1 MRSAGVLMPITSLP
15 SPWGIGTL
23 GRSAREFLD
32 FLAESG
38 QTYWQLLPIGPTGY
52 GDSPYQPFS
61 SYAGNPYLIDLDDLA
76 KVGLLLPEEYQ
87 GIQWST
93 NPARV
98 DYGLLYQKRFQV
110 LKKAVDRLWAN
121 NKQAVQCFCDKES
134 YWLEDYALFMSLKS
148 YFGGRPWK
156 EWPEEL
162 RHRERESMSQ
172 AKAEMES
179 DILFWK
185 GVQFLF
191 FEQWER
197 LKSLAEAK
205 GISII
210 GDIPIYVAEDSSD
223 VWAHP
228 DQFQMD
234 ADLHPTR
241 VAGCPPDGFSA
252 DGQLWGNPLFNWEQM
267 RADGYHWWLHRIS
280 FQFRFYDVLRIDH
293 FRGFDAYYA
302 IPASAETAKEGTW
315 EAGPGLDFFRAM
327 EKVVGQRPIIAEDL
341 GFLTPSVHQL
351 LKDTG
356 YPGMKVLE
364 FAFDSRDSSNYLP
377 HTYTDHCICYTG
389 THDNSPLAL
398 WRQEAKPED
407 IAYAQEYLALT
418 EAEGFHWG
426 VIRGGMSSVAE
437 LFVAQMQD
445 YLGLGAGHR
454 MNIPGTQSGNWQWRL
469 LPGELTPELAEK
481 IRRMTVLYGRAD
493 RPEEQT
499 EDPSEQSET
508 AQEA

>member
-134 YWLEDYALFMSLKS
+134 YWLEDYSLFMSLKS

-172 AKAEMES
+172 AKA
-179 DILFWK
+179 
-185 GVQFLF
+185 
-191 FEQWER
+191 
-197 LKSLAEAK
+197 
-205 GISII
+205 
-210 GDIPIYVAEDSSD
+210 
-223 VWAHP
+223 
-228 DQFQMD
+228 
-234 ADLHPTR
+234 
-241 VAGCPPDGFSA
+241 
-252 DGQLWGNPLFNWEQM
+252 
-267 RADGYHWWLHRIS
+267 
-280 FQFRFYDVLRIDH
+280 
-293 FRGFDAYYA
+293 
-302 IPASAETAKEGTW
+302 
-315 EAGPGLDFFRAM
+315 
-327 EKVVGQRPIIAEDL
+327 
-341 GFLTPSVHQL
+341 
-351 LKDTG
+351 
-356 YPGMKVLE
+356 
-364 FAFDSRDSSNYLP
+364 
-377 HTYTDHCICYTG
+377 
-389 THDNSPLAL
+389 
-398 WRQEAKPED
+398 
-407 IAYAQEYLALT
+407 
-418 EAEGFHWG
+418 
-426 VIRGGMSSVAE
+426 
-437 LFVAQMQD
+437 
-445 YLGLGAGHR
+445 
-454 MNIPGTQSGNWQWRL
+454 
-469 LPGELTPELAEK
+469 
-481 IRRMTVLYGRAD
+481 
-493 RPEEQT
+493 
-499 EDPSEQSET
+499 
-508 AQEA
+508 

>member
-134 YWLEDYALFMSLKS
+134 YWLEDYSLFMSLKS

-351 LKDTG
+351 LKNTG

-364 FAFDSRDSSNYLP
+364 FAFDSRDGGGRTYQPHNYP
-377 HTYTDHCICYTG
+377 TNCVAYVG
-389 THDNSPLAL
+389 THDNDTAL
-398 WRQEAKPED
+398 GWMSTANPED
-407 IAYAQEYLALT
+407 VALAREYLHLDSI
-418 EAEGFHWG
+418 EGENWG
-426 VIRGGMSSVAE
+426 MMRAIWSSTADCAIV
-437 LFVAQMQD
+437 QMQD
-445 YLGLGAGHR
+445 LLGLGTEGR
-454 MNIPGTQSGNWQWRL
+454 MNTPSTLGGNWQWRA
-469 LPGELTPELAEK
+469 LPGFDSPALAKRLRRQMKLYERLPQEREDEK
-481 IRRMTVLYGRAD
+481 L
-493 RPEEQT
+493 
-499 EDPSEQSET
+499 
-508 AQEA
+508 

>member
-134 YWLEDYALFMSLKS
+134 YWLEDYSLFMSLKS

-210 GDIPIYVAEDSSD
+210 GDIPIYVAKT
-223 VWAHP
+223 VRMYGHI
-228 DQFQMD
+228 
-234 ADLHPTR
+234 
-241 VAGCPPDGFSA
+241 
-252 DGQLWGNPLFNWEQM
+252 
-267 RADGYHWWLHRIS
+267 RIS
-280 FQFRFYDVLRIDH
+280 SRWTLICILPGWLVAHRMAFLQMASC
-293 FRGFDAYYA
+293 GA
-302 IPASAETAKEGTW
+302 ILFLIGS
-315 EAGPGLDFFRAM
+315 RC
-327 EKVVGQRPIIAEDL
+327 GQMAITGGCTVFLSSL
-341 GFLTPSVHQL
+341 GFMMCFVSIISGALMLTMLFRLLLRQPKKVHG
-351 LKDTG
+351 K
-356 YPGMKVLE
+356 
-364 FAFDSRDSSNYLP
+364 
-377 HTYTDHCICYTG
+377 
-389 THDNSPLAL
+389 
-398 WRQEAKPED
+398 
-407 IAYAQEYLALT
+407 
-418 EAEGFHWG
+418 
-426 VIRGGMSSVAE
+426 
-437 LFVAQMQD
+437 
-445 YLGLGAGHR
+445 LGLGW
-454 MNIPGTQSGNWQWRL
+454 TFSVQWR
-469 LPGELTPELAEK
+469 
-481 IRRMTVLYGRAD
+481 R
-493 RPEEQT
+493 
-499 EDPSEQSET
+499 
-508 AQEA
+508 

>member
-121 NKQAVQCFCDKES
+121 SKQAVQCFCDKES
-134 YWLEDYALFMSLKS
+134 YWLEDYSLFMSLKS

-223 VWAHP
+223 VWAHS

-315 EAGPGLDFFRAM
+315 EAGPGLDFFRAV

-341 GFLTPSVHQL
+341 GFLTPEVHEM
-351 LKDTG
+351 LKESG
-356 YPGMKVLE
+356 FPGMKVLE
-364 FAFDSRDSSNYLP
+364 FAFDDSENSDYLP
-377 HTYTDHCICYTG
+377 HKYQENCIVYTG
-389 THDNSPLAL
+389 THDNETLVGWYENMNRRNKSFAREYMGCRHTPKKEMHWEFIRLAMASPAKLA
-398 WRQEAKPED
+398 
-407 IAYAQEYLALT
+407 
-418 EAEGFHWG
+418 
-426 VIRGGMSSVAE
+426 VIPV
-437 LFVAQMQD
+437 QD
-445 YLGLGAGHR
+445 YLGLGAEARINEPSTLGK
-454 MNIPGTQSGNWQWRL
+454 NWKWRL
-469 LPGELTPELAEK
+469 LPGEITGDVLK
-481 IRRMTVLYGRAD
+481 QCRRMAKLYGRL
-493 RPEEQT
+493 PET
-499 EDPSEQSET
+499 VSDINM
-508 AQEA
+508 

>member
-1 MRSAGVLMPITSLP
+1 M
-15 SPWGIGTL
+15 
-23 GRSAREFLD
+23 
-32 FLAESG
+32 
-38 QTYWQLLPIGPTGY
+38 
-52 GDSPYQPFS
+52 
-61 SYAGNPYLIDLDDLA
+61 
-76 KVGLLLPEEYQ
+76 PEEYQ

-134 YWLEDYALFMSLKS
+134 YWLEDYSLFMSLKS

-241 VAGCPPDGFSA
+241 WLVAHRMAFLQMASCGAILFLIGSRCGQMAITGGCTVFLS
-252 DGQLWGNPLFNWEQM
+252 
-267 RADGYHWWLHRIS
+267 S
-280 FQFRFYDVLRIDH
+280 
-293 FRGFDAYYA
+293 
-302 IPASAETAKEGTW
+302 
-315 EAGPGLDFFRAM
+315 
-327 EKVVGQRPIIAEDL
+327 L
-341 GFLTPSVHQL
+341 GFMMCFVSIISGALMLTMLFRLLLRQPKKVHG
-351 LKDTG
+351 K
-356 YPGMKVLE
+356 
-364 FAFDSRDSSNYLP
+364 
-377 HTYTDHCICYTG
+377 
-389 THDNSPLAL
+389 
-398 WRQEAKPED
+398 
-407 IAYAQEYLALT
+407 
-418 EAEGFHWG
+418 
-426 VIRGGMSSVAE
+426 
-437 LFVAQMQD
+437 
-445 YLGLGAGHR
+445 LGLGWTFPCSGEGSWSAAHHCRKSWLSYPLGTSTFEEHRLSWNEGAGVC
-454 MNIPGTQSGNWQWRL
+454 L
-469 LPGELTPELAEK
+469 
-481 IRRMTVLYGRAD
+481 
-493 RPEEQT
+493 
-499 EDPSEQSET
+499 
-508 AQEA
+508 